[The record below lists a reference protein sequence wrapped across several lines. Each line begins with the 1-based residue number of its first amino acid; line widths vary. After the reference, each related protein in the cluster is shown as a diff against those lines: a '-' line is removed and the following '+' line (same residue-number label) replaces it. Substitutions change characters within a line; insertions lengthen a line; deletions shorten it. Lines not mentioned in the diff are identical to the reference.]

1 MCDKFDNKSKSTKVK
16 LNIKFTQCWSDGNEN
31 PYIWM
36 TKMYNLRWKLESI
49 HSYTMSDED
58 FMVQILASLQRNY
71 AILQHIFYLQ
81 LTQKHDT
88 LNIYILREQLY
99 NHYKIM
105 VKTSSNRKSYNILLI
120 DSRKKITDLE
130 KPQFSKSRKQ
140 CIKYYREVWMVTQ
153 YET

>member
-1 MCDKFDNKSKSTKVK
+1 
-16 LNIKFTQCWSDGNEN
+16 
-31 PYIWM
+31 
-36 TKMYNLRWKLESI
+36 MYNLRWKLESI

-140 CIKYYREVWMVTQ
+140 CIKYYREV
-153 YET
+153 